1 MSPTSPYP
9 HVFQPLSIGASTIRH
24 RIMVTGHTQL
34 YGENGTLSER
44 HIDYYRERARGG
56 AALLVLEQQAA
67 HPAGRNYHAGCGAW
81 DSAVVPWYKRL
92 GEAVHEHDC
101 QMFAQLFCAGAQGH
115 GTQYFDDWRPLWA
128 ASRIPSAIT
137 EEMPVA
143 MDQTDIDELIEYFAR
158 CAENVQQAGLDG
170 IEVHA
175 AHSQL
180 LGEFL
185 SPAFNKREDQYGGSI
200 ENRCRIVVE
209 IGAAIRAAVGTD
221 IPLGLRLSFDEYLGP
236 IGITPEQ
243 SEQQIEIFS
252 ASGLFDFFDISG
264 GGYHNLHIAVA
275 PMGTVPE
282 GFLIDSARRAKR
294 VAGDR
299 AKIFVVGRF
308 LDLAKAEEV
317 LAAGDAD
324 MVAMTRAHMADPFI
338 VAKSAEGR
346 EDEVLR
352 CVGANVCVARLISNR
367 EVTCVQNP
375 AMGREKLWGVGT
387 LDTLPASQQRDISVI
402 GGGPA
407 GLRFAATAGAR
418 GHRVRLFEA
427 RAELGGRLHELA
439 SLPTRE
445 GWAAAIANLVQP
457 LNRLGI
463 ELNCDTKIQADNID
477 GDIIVCATG
486 SSWDRSGYSPYR
498 PERDA
503 IPGAEQAFV
512 LDLGNA
518 IERAVSDPSA
528 LGQRVLIV
536 DETGEYHPLGLA
548 ELLSAGGIEV
558 EIISPRPFIGAETQ
572 RTMDL
577 PHIMPRLKA
586 AGVTVTAQHFVERN
600 EEQSA
605 LVYDIWGGEP
615 YLINDISSIVLAM
628 TRSPDDSLYQQ
639 ITAGGRTA
647 LKIGD
652 VVAPR
657 PIEAIIYEAEKFARS
672 V

>member
-586 AGVTVTAQHFVERN
+586 AGVTVTAQHFVERI
-600 EEQSA
+600 EDHSA